1 MKPNPGVD
9 PSLAELGELAVLARL
24 RAFCAAK
31 VGDDAYVQQL
41 PSEQSLV
48 VTTDVLVDGVHFS
61 DRTMPPHALGWRA
74 AAANLSDLAAMGA
87 TPLGIT
93 VAAALPPD
101 TQWHWLEKVYQGMLA
116 CLRQYGGEILGG
128 DLARSAVRSLAITA
142 LGTVPPNTAIY
153 RHTAQP
159 EQTIMVTGRHG
170 AARAGLALLLGEL
183 DSQNLDADL
192 CQDWIAAHQYPVPRL
207 DAIAQLRALTQ
218 AEGFGLA
225 PVAGMDS
232 SDGLANAVMQLCR
245 ASGVGAK
252 LVRAKLPIPSGLSQ
266 RIGQAKAADW
276 TLYGGEDFEL
286 VLCLPPPIAEALV
299 AKLGGSST
307 VIGTTTAATEVLL
320 VEDLASARGASL
332 DGNREFQHFG
342 PTP

>member
-1 MKPNPGVD
+1 MEPTSDFD

-24 RAFCAAK
+24 QAFCASA

-41 PSEQSLV
+41 PSEKSLV
-48 VTTDVLVDGVHFS
+48 VTTDVFVDGVHFS

-93 VAAALPPD
+93 VAAALPPK
-101 TQWHWLEKVYQGMLA
+101 TQWHWLEKVYQGIQA
-116 CLRQYGGEILGG
+116 CLGQYGGEIIGG

-142 LGTVPPNTAIY
+142 LGTVPTNTAIY

-159 EQTIMVTGRHG
+159 EQTIMVTGQHG
-170 AARAGLALLLGEL
+170 PARAGLALLLGEL
-183 DSQNLDADL
+183 GLEGLNAELY
-192 CQDWIAAHQYPVPRL
+192 QDWITAHQYPVPRF

-218 AEGFGLA
+218 AEGSELA
-225 PVAGMDS
+225 QVAGMDS

-252 LVRAKLPIPSGLSQ
+252 LVRSRLPIPSGLSQ
-266 RIGQAKAADW
+266 AVGQAQAEDW

-286 VLCLPPPIAEALV
+286 VMCLPHWMAEAMV
-299 AKLGGSST
+299 ARLGGSSA
-307 VIGTTTAATEVLL
+307 VIGQTTAAPEVLL
-320 VEDLASARGASL
+320 VEDLATGEGTPL
-332 DGNREFQHFG
+332 DAAREFKHF
-342 PTP
+342 

>member
-9 PSLAELGELAVLARL
+9 QSLAELGELAVLARL
-24 RAFCAAK
+24 RAFCASA
-31 VGDDAYVQQL
+31 VGDDAYVQRL
-41 PSEQSLV
+41 PSEKSLV

-142 LGTVPPNTAIY
+142 LGTVPPSTAIY
-153 RHTAQP
+153 RHTAQL

-183 DSQNLDADL
+183 DSQSLDADL

-207 DAIAQLRALTQ
+207 DAIAQLRVLTQ
-218 AEGFGLA
+218 AKGSKLA
-225 PVAGMDS
+225 QVAGMDS

-252 LVRAKLPIPSGLSQ
+252 LVRSKLPMPFGLSQ
-266 RIGQAKAADW
+266 IVGQAQAEDW

-286 VLCLPPPIAEALV
+286 VMCLPPRMAEALV
-299 AKLGGSST
+299 ARLGGSSA
-307 VIGTTTAATEVLL
+307 VIGQTTAAPEVLL
-320 VEDLASARGASL
+320 VEDLATGEGTPL
-332 DGNREFQHFG
+332 DAAREFKHF
-342 PTP
+342 